1 MIDLNLFFALVSFY
15 FVMYVTP
22 GPNNAMVLTS
32 GLKFGFAKTIP
43 HMSGITIG
51 HILQLI
57 LVCLGLGK
65 IFQVFPEIQQVLKII
80 CAAYLLYLGYKII
93 GSFSKIKEDDS
104 RPLKFHEAALFQ
116 IVNPKA
122 WTISSMAASGFLPK
136 GENLI
141 FSILYIAAIAI
152 IVIVGFSATNQTDI
166 IDSTLSSISEPLLVN
181 VDQTTYQRAD
191 IISISGNSKSA
202 STQLVELSIENTN
215 GVKIWNENINLKND
229 GKFSTLVIAGGGG
242 WENDGTYI
250 LKATHSNLASE
261 IEFKFFT

>member
-15 FVMYVTP
+15 FVMYITP
-22 GPNNAMVLTS
+22 GPNNAMVLSS

-136 GENLI
+136 DENLI
-141 FSILYIAAIAI
+141 FSILYIATIALIICPLSISPWAAFGSSIRNLVKNNKLKALIEYFLAFLLLITAIL
-152 IVIVGFSATNQTDI
+152 IVIQ
-166 IDSTLSSISEPLLVN
+166 
-181 VDQTTYQRAD
+181 
-191 IISISGNSKSA
+191 K
-202 STQLVELSIENTN
+202 
-215 GVKIWNENINLKND
+215 
-229 GKFSTLVIAGGGG
+229 
-242 WENDGTYI
+242 
-250 LKATHSNLASE
+250 
-261 IEFKFFT
+261 

>member
-57 LVCLGLGK
+57 FVCLGLGK

-136 GENLI
+136 DENLI
-141 FSILYIAAIAI
+141 FSILYIATIALIICPLSISPWAAFGSAIRNLVKNNKLKALIEYFLAFLLLITAI
-152 IVIVGFSATNQTDI
+152 LIVIQ
-166 IDSTLSSISEPLLVN
+166 
-181 VDQTTYQRAD
+181 
-191 IISISGNSKSA
+191 K
-202 STQLVELSIENTN
+202 
-215 GVKIWNENINLKND
+215 
-229 GKFSTLVIAGGGG
+229 
-242 WENDGTYI
+242 
-250 LKATHSNLASE
+250 
-261 IEFKFFT
+261 

>member
-32 GLKFGFAKTIP
+32 GLKFGFTKTIP
-43 HMSGITIG
+43 HMLGITIG

-65 IFQVFPEIQQVLKII
+65 VFQVFPEIQQVLKII

-122 WTISSMAASGFLPK
+122 WTISSMAASSFLPK
-136 GENLI
+136 DENLI
-141 FSILYIAAIAI
+141 FSILYIASIALIICPLSISPWAAFGASIRNLVNNNKLKAFIEYFLAFLLLITAIL
-152 IVIVGFSATNQTDI
+152 IVIQ
-166 IDSTLSSISEPLLVN
+166 
-181 VDQTTYQRAD
+181 
-191 IISISGNSKSA
+191 K
-202 STQLVELSIENTN
+202 
-215 GVKIWNENINLKND
+215 
-229 GKFSTLVIAGGGG
+229 
-242 WENDGTYI
+242 
-250 LKATHSNLASE
+250 
-261 IEFKFFT
+261 